1 MRESRMEMHK
11 VTLTMVMTTVIRMVM
26 TLVMTVVRTME
37 MIMVIRMVMTRMTKK
52 RKIMVRESKIN
63 MHKVKWCDGNGDN
76 VDDNGHDTGD
86 NGDDNGVIG
95 DDHLLSRVSRKV
107 EYEDSEERDA
117 NTGNDK
123 VHLDIWDQVSFFIN
137 IRDVYRVEKSFP
149 SHGEDEGDVCQQLV
163 ILGIHLVTNTC
174 YHIIVIL

>member
-1 MRESRMEMHK
+1 MEMHK

-37 MIMVIRMVMTRMTKK
+37 MIMVIRMVMTRMTKR

-76 VDDNGHDTGD
+76 GHDNGHDMGGNGD
-86 NGDDNGVIG
+86 NG

-137 IRDVYRVEKSFP
+137 IRDVYRVEKSLS

>member
-1 MRESRMEMHK
+1 
-11 VTLTMVMTTVIRMVM
+11 
-26 TLVMTVVRTME
+26 
-37 MIMVIRMVMTRMTKK
+37 
-52 RKIMVRESKIN
+52 MVRESKIN

-76 VDDNGHDTGD
+76 GHDNGHDMGG
-86 NGDDNGVIG
+86 NGDDNGDNG

-137 IRDVYRVEKSFP
+137 IRDVYRVEKSLP

-174 YHIIVIL
+174 YHIIVKFPC